1 MIRLQLNLGVSL
13 QYAYP
18 EGEMTHERDA
28 DVLPLPDDVAR
39 HLLARAAELDAAQ
52 ITGLSIP
59 QLREI
64 ASEAEIAPAAFES
77 ALSEARGLMARQAYA
92 GGAVPTALTRPGA
105 APDSARSA
113 VPRWVRLCLFG
124 VPDRRAATGFYWL
137 FVAVLCASP
146 LLARSW
152 LAGRGVLSIVASF
165 SLLAFSVFAIWS
177 TSRAIRWLDEHG
189 WDSLR

>member
-1 MIRLQLNLGVSL
+1 
-13 QYAYP
+13 
-18 EGEMTHERDA
+18 
-28 DVLPLPDDVAR
+28 
-39 HLLARAAELDAAQ
+39 
-52 ITGLSIP
+52 
-59 QLREI
+59 
-64 ASEAEIAPAAFES
+64 
-77 ALSEARGLMARQAYA
+77 
-92 GGAVPTALTRPGA
+92 
-105 APDSARSA
+105 
-113 VPRWVRLCLFG
+113 

-177 TSRAIRWLDEHG
+177 TARAIRWLDEHG